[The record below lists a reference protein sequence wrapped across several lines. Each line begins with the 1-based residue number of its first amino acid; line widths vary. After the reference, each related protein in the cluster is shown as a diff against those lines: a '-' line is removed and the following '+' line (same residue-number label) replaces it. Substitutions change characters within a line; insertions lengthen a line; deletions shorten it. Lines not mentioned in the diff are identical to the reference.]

1 MNRKPKSRTNSV
13 TNSFVI
19 ELSTAII
26 FKWNVLS
33 LSNNDL
39 TLEIMNKCW
48 LNQVDCLLYSQQ
60 LSNIYSEDIGD
71 IAVLIQLDPIGVA
84 GDWS

>member
-1 MNRKPKSRTNSV
+1 MTYKEEINLIDLSNSCLKVSTIAHIFTRITSYKMNRKPKSRTNSV

-39 TLEIMNKCW
+39 TLEIMNEC
-48 LNQVDCLLYSQQ
+48 
-60 LSNIYSEDIGD
+60 
-71 IAVLIQLDPIGVA
+71 
-84 GDWS
+84 